1 MARKLVNM
9 DITHISLVRAGANKK
24 DIIYKSKNK
33 NPTIEHQFNISKTSL
48 EKGIVYGI
56 VYAPNEV
63 DTDGDFT
70 TVEEIEKAAYSFM
83 KNLRLKNVDMNHT
96 FVNEDAYVCES
107 WIIRNNDELFSNEPI
122 GSWAVGIKLESESL
136 KDSVKNG
143 EIQGISMAG
152 LAGQTEDIKVESM
165 KSLKEVVS
173 NLFTKT
179 EQKGDNKM
187 SEELKNYLEEL
198 NNTVAE
204 GFDKLGKEIEN
215 LKKKNDN
222 LEKENKEFSAYI
234 KKSRQDN
241 MPGSKDSN
249 SGEGII

>member
-9 DITHISLVRAGANKK
+9 DITHISLVRAGANRK
-24 DIIYKSKNK
+24 DIIYKSSSKL
-33 NPTIEHQFNISKTSL
+33 PVFEHLFNISKTTL

-107 WIIRNNDELFSNEPI
+107 WIVRGNDELFPNEPV

-136 KDSVKNG
+136 KDAVKNG

-152 LAGQTEDIKVESM
+152 LANQSEDIKVESM
-165 KSLKEVVS
+165 KSLKDVVK

-187 SEELKNYLEEL
+187 NEELKAYLEDL
-198 NNTVAE
+198 NSTVAE
-204 GFDKLGKEIEN
+204 GFNKLGKEIEA
-215 LKKKNDN
+215 LKEKNAE
-222 LEKENKEFSAYI
+222 LEKGNKEFTAYI

-241 MPGSKDSN
+241 TPGQQNSN
-249 SGEGII
+249 LGEGII